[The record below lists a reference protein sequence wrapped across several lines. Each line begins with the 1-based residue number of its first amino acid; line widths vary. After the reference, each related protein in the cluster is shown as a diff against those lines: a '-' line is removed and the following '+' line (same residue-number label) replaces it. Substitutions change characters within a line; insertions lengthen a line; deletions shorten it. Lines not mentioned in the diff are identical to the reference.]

1 MCPLPK
7 KDTTLNLLLLWLVL
21 WSADVRAGPETGP
34 SPVSERGDPLVVNS
48 GSVFSPSSPAML
60 HPVPATTY
68 LHLLIKEGN
77 SMKRNKRYLL
87 FITILAIIIT
97 AFGSAA
103 FAKAPVLRMATT
115 TSTDNTGLLDYL
127 APILLKDTGIEI
139 QWVSVG
145 TGKALEYGRNGD
157 VDIVLTHDP
166 AAEDKF
172 QADGAGVNRRKVM
185 YNDFVL
191 IGPANDPAG
200 IKGKPIVEAMATIA
214 AKQLPIVSRAD
225 KSGTHSAELKL
236 FKEAKVT
243 GFDKAAWYVQ
253 TGQGMLA
260 TINIA
265 DERNGYALADRG
277 TFIKYDANLKGK
289 PGLVIVVEG
298 DAQLLNMYT
307 VMAINPIKHSHARY
321 DLAIKYIDWITSSKV
336 QKDIANFKLE
346 GKQLFFPNAEIRAGH

>member
-1 MCPLPK
+1 M
-7 KDTTLNLLLLWLVL
+7 
-21 WSADVRAGPETGP
+21 R
-34 SPVSERGDPLVVNS
+34 
-48 GSVFSPSSPAML
+48 
-60 HPVPATTY
+60 
-68 LHLLIKEGN
+68 I
-77 SMKRNKRYLL
+77 NKRFTVVMALL
-87 FITILAIIIT
+87 VACVL
-97 AFGSAA
+97 AFGSIAT
-103 FAKAPVLRMATT
+103 AKAPVLRMATT

-145 TGKALEYGRNGD
+145 TGAALNHGRNGD

-172 QADGAGVNRRKVM
+172 EADGAGVNRRKVM

-200 IKGKPIVEAMATIA
+200 IKGKPITEAIATIA
-214 AKQLPIVSRAD
+214 AKGQPLVSRAD
-225 KSGTHSAELKL
+225 KSGTHMAELRL
-236 FKEAKVT
+236 FKEAGVKDY
-243 GFDKAAWYVQ
+243 DKASWYVQ
-253 TGQGMLA
+253 TGQGMLN

-265 DERNGYALADRG
+265 DERKGYALADRG

-298 DAQLLNMYT
+298 DQQLLNMYT
-307 VMAINPIKHSHARY
+307 VMAVNPIKHPHAKY